1 MYLRYFLWLGG
12 PKDDPPTPLTQA
24 RECKGVTTDSISQ
37 SQDGIYESLTLS
49 TPTKSHICKDCQLL
63 ESFTEAATGDGLQC

>member
-1 MYLRYFLWLGG
+1 MT
-12 PKDDPPTPLTQA
+12 PTPPP

-63 ESFTEAATGDGLQC
+63 ESFTEAATRDRLQC